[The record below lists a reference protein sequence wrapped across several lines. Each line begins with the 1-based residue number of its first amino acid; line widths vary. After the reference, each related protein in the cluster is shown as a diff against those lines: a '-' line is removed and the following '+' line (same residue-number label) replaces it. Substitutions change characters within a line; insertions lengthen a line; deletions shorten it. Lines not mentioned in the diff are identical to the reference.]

1 MKIDSIRFKNINSF
15 KGEWLVDFNESPLSD
30 TGVFAI
36 TGPNGSGK
44 SSILDVIT
52 LGLYGET
59 IKFDQPSNFVVTK
72 QEDESFCEVSFS
84 LGERKF
90 QSRWSVK
97 CKEGQV
103 RIPEMQ
109 VIHLNG
115 AQEII
120 ESQPAKVR
128 AFIADLTGMDF
139 RRFTRCIILAQ
150 GDFSAF
156 LKALDNERMDILE
169 KIIGTEIYT
178 DYKQNIVS
186 DVEQQQQRLDQLMV
200 QLNDIKLLTPA
211 ELEASR
217 LDLADFKTQ
226 SVGFINEKEVF
237 EQQLEQL
244 TEVELVESN
253 VYRIAKDIEDNQA
266 EVSQLRSSLLTL
278 EKFTELDQ
286 VLMQLTESDNTEEQI
301 NQYQKELSVLQTE
314 IIEFKNELE
323 QRGAVDRLDVAPNEQ
338 TLSRPADDIDKLKSQ
353 LGQIR
358 LDKGSEETLL
368 QTLDDQI
375 QEKKVLLET
384 VNIWLKNRSM
394 DKILIDDSPDILALK
409 KSRLEID
416 GLKEKKK
423 TAEKDVKQILTAN
436 KKQQN
441 EIKRLTKLGEQSED
455 SIAKLKNKRDA
466 LMNGKSLEDVLG
478 LEEDQNNRG
487 QTVKALQA
495 LSLKFKLFN
504 QDKAGGWFRQS
515 PIKVE
520 IPAGLAGDYEQLLI
534 ELEQEQK
541 IQNALQKTVS
551 WEIQIRKHYADR
563 EALLDGEP
571 CGLCGALDHP
581 FVVALPEIGDSRQLL
596 VDQSAKVDVLRD
608 STNHMKSQLK
618 EYHDFQEQCRE
629 DERERTDMRAEWAH
643 LCTRLNIVSRE
654 LTIDNLK
661 AFKKLRVQE
670 QNNVEHFKKVIKNY
684 HLLTP
689 KLEKLNQQLVTFR
702 VELKALE
709 DQEISLPVQ
718 YDSVGEIQASPVKII
733 EIELKNALE
742 VEQDLLAKLVESIK
756 VLGEK
761 VPAKGRE
768 DKLINRLNQRRQDF
782 QVYALR
788 RTELTTELD
797 ELEHKRIQCQEENIL
812 LSEKLEGY
820 TKQLNVAE
828 TMRLHVRLYE
838 KQEESTAIDE
848 KIQASNEER
857 DRLTKKTMEILTD
870 RGIASPEEVH
880 VLANQKKDIP
890 QIQATL
896 LDLDASKVGLQAKHT
911 KKKVE
916 LTQLQSEFDFSR
928 QDVEQALNDIEN
940 KLNIAEQ
947 ESHHVESVL
956 AQQVNLVRN
965 ADEINH
971 KIEQQQQCVDD
982 SRKVLAEFELEDSR
996 VFRKRIQQDIAS
1008 NLLKISNEY
1017 LEKISGRYCLSQI
1030 KEKQGLALAVIDSL
1044 QDNKQRSTKTL
1055 SGGETFIISLS
1066 LALGL
1071 SEIANYGRAVDS
1083 LFIDEGFGTLD
1094 EESLYVVLSTL
1105 ENLRHEGKLVG
1116 VISHIQELQE
1126 RVKTQIRMSREQGG
1140 FSRLEVVA

>member
-478 LEEDQNNRG
+478 LEEDQNNRN
-487 QTVKALQA
+487 QTVKELQA

-515 PIKVE
+515 PVKVE

-596 VDQSAKVDVLRD
+596 VDQSAKVDALRD

-797 ELEHKRIQCQEENIL
+797 ELEHKRTQCQEENIL

>member
-15 KGEWLVDFNESPLSD
+15 KGEWLVDFNESPLSE

-90 QSRWSVK
+90 QSRWSIK

-120 ESQPAKVR
+120 ASQPAKVR

-200 QLNDIKLLTPA
+200 QLNEIKLLTPA

-217 LDLADFKTQ
+217 LDLADFKAQ
-226 SVGFINEKEVF
+226 SVSFSHEKKVF
-237 EQQLEQL
+237 EQQLEQC
-244 TEVELVESN
+244 TEVELVERD
-253 VYRIAKDIEDNQA
+253 VDRIAEDIDGNQA
-266 EVSQLRSSLLTL
+266 EVSQLKNSLLKL
-278 EKFTELDQ
+278 EQFTELDQ
-286 VLMQLTESDNTEEQI
+286 VLMQLKESDNTGEQI

-314 IIEFKNELE
+314 ITALENELE

-338 TLSRPADDIDKLKSQ
+338 ALARPVDDIDKLKSQ

-375 QEKKVLLET
+375 QEKKVILET

-394 DKILIDDSPDILALK
+394 DKTLIDDSPDILALK
-409 KSRLEID
+409 NSRLEID

-423 TAEKDVKQILTAN
+423 TAAKNIKQILTAN
-436 KKQQN
+436 KKRQN
-441 EIKRLTKLGEQSED
+441 EIKWLTKLSEQSED
-455 SIAKLKNKRDA
+455 SIAKLKNKRDT
-466 LMNGKSLEDVLG
+466 LMDGKSLEDVIS
-478 LEEDQNNRG
+478 LEEEQNNRD
-487 QTVKALQA
+487 QTVQELQA
-495 LSLKFKLFN
+495 LSFKFKLFN
-504 QDKAGGWFRQS
+504 QDKAGGWFRKL
-515 PIKVE
+515 PVKIE
-520 IPAGLAGDYEQLLI
+520 IPAGLASDYEQLLI

-563 EALLDGEP
+563 DALLDGEP

-581 FVVALPEIGDSRQLL
+581 FAGSLPETGDSRQLL
-596 VDQSAKVDVLRD
+596 ADQSAKVDDLRG
-608 STNHMKSQLK
+608 SANQMKSQLK

-629 DERERTDMRAEWAH
+629 DERERSAMKAEWAH
-643 LCTRLNIVSRE
+643 VCTRLNIVSSE

-661 AFKKLRVQE
+661 ALKKLKVRE
-670 QNNVEHFKKVIKNY
+670 QNNLKHIQKIIKN
-684 HLLTP
+684 HNVLMP
-689 KLEKLNQQLVTFR
+689 KLEKHNQQLITFR
-702 VELKALE
+702 VELKALA

-718 YDSVGEIQASPVKII
+718 YDSEGEIQSSPVKII

-742 VEQDLLAKLVESIK
+742 VEQDLLANLVEKIK
-756 VLGEK
+756 VLGEQ

-768 DKLINRLNQRRQDF
+768 DKLITRLNQRRQDF

-788 RTELTTELD
+788 RTELTTESA
-797 ELEHKRIQCQEENIL
+797 ELEHKRTQCQEENTL

-820 TKQLNVAE
+820 TTQLNVAE

-838 KQEESTAIDE
+838 KQEESTAIGG
-848 KIQASNEER
+848 KVQARKEER

-870 RGIASPEEVH
+870 KGIADPDEVH
-880 VLANQKKDIP
+880 VLANQKQRIP

-911 KKKVE
+911 EKKAE
-916 LTQLQSEFDFSR
+916 LTQLQSEFELSR
-928 QDVEQALNDIEN
+928 HDIEQSLQEIEN
-940 KLNIAEQ
+940 KLSIAEQ
-947 ESHHVESVL
+947 ESHHVESIL
-956 AQQVNLVRN
+956 AQQLNLVRN
-965 ADEINH
+965 ADEINQ
-971 KIEQQQQCVDD
+971 KIEQQQQCADD
-982 SRKVLAEFELEDSR
+982 SKKVLAEFELEDSR
-996 VFRKRIQQDIAS
+996 VVRKRIQQDIAS

-1017 LEKISGRYCLSQI
+1017 LEKISGRYSLSQI

-1044 QDNKQRSTKTL
+1044 QENKQRSTKTL

-1094 EESLYVVLSTL
+1094 DEALYVVLSTL

-1116 VISHIQELQE
+1116 VISHVQELQE
-1126 RVKTQIRMSREQGG
+1126 RVKTQIRMSRDQGG

>member
-423 TAEKDVKQILTAN
+423 TAEKDVKQTLTAN

-515 PIKVE
+515 PVKVE

-797 ELEHKRIQCQEENIL
+797 ELEHKRTQCQEENIL

>member
-797 ELEHKRIQCQEENIL
+797 ELEHKRTQCQEENIL

-928 QDVEQALNDIEN
+928 QDLEQALNDIEN

>member
-244 TEVELVESN
+244 TEVELVERN

-301 NQYQKELSVLQTE
+301 NQYQKELSVLQIE

-338 TLSRPADDIDKLKSQ
+338 TLARPADGIDKLKSQ
-353 LGQIR
+353 LGQLR

-423 TAEKDVKQILTAN
+423 MAEKNVKQILTAN

-478 LEEDQNNRG
+478 LEEDQNNRD
-487 QTVKALQA
+487 QTVKVLQA

-515 PIKVE
+515 PVKVE

-534 ELEQEQK
+534 ELEQEQR

-563 EALLDGEP
+563 AALLDGKP

-581 FVVALPEIGDSRQLL
+581 FVDALPEIGDSRQLL
-596 VDQSAKVDVLRD
+596 VDQSAKVDALRD

-768 DKLINRLNQRRQDF
+768 DKLINHLNQRRQDF

-828 TMRLHVRLYE
+828 TMRLHVRLFE

-848 KIQASNEER
+848 KVQACNEER
-857 DRLTKKTMEILTD
+857 DRLTKKTMGILTD

-880 VLANQKKDIP
+880 VLANKKKDIP

-896 LDLDASKVGLQAKHT
+896 FDLDASKVGLQTKHT
-911 KKKVE
+911 KKKSE

-928 QDVEQALNDIEN
+928 QDVEQALNDIEK

-982 SRKVLAEFELEDSR
+982 SKKVLAEFEMEDSR

-1094 EESLYVVLSTL
+1094 DEALYVVLSTL

-1116 VISHIQELQE
+1116 VISHVQELQE

-1140 FSRLEVVA
+1140 FSRLDVVA

>member
-30 TGVFAI
+30 AGVFAI

-72 QEDESFCEVSFS
+72 QENESFCEVSFS

-217 LDLADFKTQ
+217 LDLADFKAQ
-226 SVGFINEKEVF
+226 SVVFINEKEVF

-244 TEVELVESN
+244 TEVELVERN
-253 VYRIAKDIEDNQA
+253 VYRIAKDIEDNQV

-314 IIEFKNELE
+314 IIDFKNELE

-368 QTLDDQI
+368 QTLDDQV

-441 EIKRLTKLGEQSED
+441 EIKRLTKLAEQSED

-478 LEEDQNNRG
+478 LEEDQNNRN

-515 PIKVE
+515 PVKVE

-581 FVVALPEIGDSRQLL
+581 FVGALPEIGDSRQLL
-596 VDQSAKVDVLRD
+596 VDQSAKVDALRD

-742 VEQDLLAKLVESIK
+742 VEQDLLAILVESIK

-848 KIQASNEER
+848 KVQACNEER
-857 DRLTKKTMEILTD
+857 DRLTKKTMGILTD

-982 SRKVLAEFELEDSR
+982 SKKVLAEFELEDSR

-1094 EESLYVVLSTL
+1094 DEALYVVLSTL

-1116 VISHIQELQE
+1116 VISHVQELQE

-1140 FSRLEVVA
+1140 FSRLDVVA

>member
-423 TAEKDVKQILTAN
+423 TAEKDVKQTLTAN

-478 LEEDQNNRG
+478 LEEDQNNRN
-487 QTVKALQA
+487 QTVKELQA

-515 PIKVE
+515 PVKVE

-596 VDQSAKVDVLRD
+596 VDQSAKVDVLLD

-797 ELEHKRIQCQEENIL
+797 ELEHKRTQCQEENIL

>member
-515 PIKVE
+515 PVKVE

-689 KLEKLNQQLVTFR
+689 KLEKLNQQLVTVR

>member
-1 MKIDSIRFKNINSF
+1 
-15 KGEWLVDFNESPLSD
+15 
-30 TGVFAI
+30 
-36 TGPNGSGK
+36 
-44 SSILDVIT
+44 
-52 LGLYGET
+52 
-59 IKFDQPSNFVVTK
+59 
-72 QEDESFCEVSFS
+72 
-84 LGERKF
+84 
-90 QSRWSVK
+90 
-97 CKEGQV
+97 
-103 RIPEMQ
+103 
-109 VIHLNG
+109 
-115 AQEII
+115 
-120 ESQPAKVR
+120 
-128 AFIADLTGMDF
+128 
-139 RRFTRCIILAQ
+139 
-150 GDFSAF
+150 
-156 LKALDNERMDILE
+156 
-169 KIIGTEIYT
+169 
-178 DYKQNIVS
+178 
-186 DVEQQQQRLDQLMV
+186 
-200 QLNDIKLLTPA
+200 
-211 ELEASR
+211 
-217 LDLADFKTQ
+217 
-226 SVGFINEKEVF
+226 
-237 EQQLEQL
+237 
-244 TEVELVESN
+244 
-253 VYRIAKDIEDNQA
+253 
-266 EVSQLRSSLLTL
+266 
-278 EKFTELDQ
+278 
-286 VLMQLTESDNTEEQI
+286 
-301 NQYQKELSVLQTE
+301 
-314 IIEFKNELE
+314 
-323 QRGAVDRLDVAPNEQ
+323 AVDRLDVAPNEQ

-515 PIKVE
+515 PVKVE

-797 ELEHKRIQCQEENIL
+797 ELEHKRTQCQEENIL

>member
-30 TGVFAI
+30 AGVFAI

-72 QEDESFCEVSFS
+72 QENESFCEVSFS

-217 LDLADFKTQ
+217 LDLADFKAQ
-226 SVGFINEKEVF
+226 SVVFINEKEVF

-244 TEVELVESN
+244 TEVELVERN
-253 VYRIAKDIEDNQA
+253 VYRIAKDIEDNQV

-314 IIEFKNELE
+314 IIDFKNELE

-368 QTLDDQI
+368 QTLDDQV

-441 EIKRLTKLGEQSED
+441 EIKRLTKLAEQSED

-478 LEEDQNNRG
+478 LEEDQNNRN

-515 PIKVE
+515 PVKVE

-581 FVVALPEIGDSRQLL
+581 FVGALPEIGDSRQLL
-596 VDQSAKVDVLRD
+596 VDQSAKVDALRD

-742 VEQDLLAKLVESIK
+742 VEQDLLAILVESIK

-848 KIQASNEER
+848 KVQACNEER
-857 DRLTKKTMEILTD
+857 DRLTKKTMGILTD

-965 ADEINH
+965 ADEINY

-982 SRKVLAEFELEDSR
+982 SKKVLAEFELEDSR

-1017 LEKISGRYCLSQI
+1017 LEKMSGRYCLSQI

-1094 EESLYVVLSTL
+1094 DEALYVVLSTL

-1116 VISHIQELQE
+1116 VISHVQELQE

-1140 FSRLEVVA
+1140 FSRLDVVA

>member
-30 TGVFAI
+30 AGVFAI

-72 QEDESFCEVSFS
+72 QENESFCEVSFS

-217 LDLADFKTQ
+217 LDLADFKAQ
-226 SVGFINEKEVF
+226 SVVFINEKEVF

-244 TEVELVESN
+244 TEVELVERN
-253 VYRIAKDIEDNQA
+253 VYRIAKDIEDNQV

-314 IIEFKNELE
+314 IIDFKNELE

-368 QTLDDQI
+368 QTLDDQV

-441 EIKRLTKLGEQSED
+441 EIKRLTKLAEQSED

-478 LEEDQNNRG
+478 LEEDQNNRN

-515 PIKVE
+515 PVKVE

-581 FVVALPEIGDSRQLL
+581 FVGALPEIGDSRQLL
-596 VDQSAKVDVLRD
+596 VDQSAKVDALRD

-742 VEQDLLAKLVESIK
+742 VEQDLLAILVESIK

-848 KIQASNEER
+848 KVQACNEER
-857 DRLTKKTMEILTD
+857 DRLTKKTMGILTD

-965 ADEINH
+965 ADEIN
-971 KIEQQQQCVDD
+971 
-982 SRKVLAEFELEDSR
+982 
-996 VFRKRIQQDIAS
+996 
-1008 NLLKISNEY
+1008 
-1017 LEKISGRYCLSQI
+1017 
-1030 KEKQGLALAVIDSL
+1030 
-1044 QDNKQRSTKTL
+1044 
-1055 SGGETFIISLS
+1055 
-1066 LALGL
+1066 
-1071 SEIANYGRAVDS
+1071 
-1083 LFIDEGFGTLD
+1083 
-1094 EESLYVVLSTL
+1094 
-1105 ENLRHEGKLVG
+1105 
-1116 VISHIQELQE
+1116 
-1126 RVKTQIRMSREQGG
+1126 
-1140 FSRLEVVA
+1140 

>member
-1 MKIDSIRFKNINSF
+1 
-15 KGEWLVDFNESPLSD
+15 
-30 TGVFAI
+30 
-36 TGPNGSGK
+36 
-44 SSILDVIT
+44 
-52 LGLYGET
+52 
-59 IKFDQPSNFVVTK
+59 
-72 QEDESFCEVSFS
+72 
-84 LGERKF
+84 
-90 QSRWSVK
+90 
-97 CKEGQV
+97 
-103 RIPEMQ
+103 
-109 VIHLNG
+109 
-115 AQEII
+115 
-120 ESQPAKVR
+120 
-128 AFIADLTGMDF
+128 
-139 RRFTRCIILAQ
+139 
-150 GDFSAF
+150 
-156 LKALDNERMDILE
+156 
-169 KIIGTEIYT
+169 
-178 DYKQNIVS
+178 
-186 DVEQQQQRLDQLMV
+186 
-200 QLNDIKLLTPA
+200 
-211 ELEASR
+211 
-217 LDLADFKTQ
+217 
-226 SVGFINEKEVF
+226 
-237 EQQLEQL
+237 
-244 TEVELVESN
+244 
-253 VYRIAKDIEDNQA
+253 
-266 EVSQLRSSLLTL
+266 
-278 EKFTELDQ
+278 
-286 VLMQLTESDNTEEQI
+286 
-301 NQYQKELSVLQTE
+301 
-314 IIEFKNELE
+314 
-323 QRGAVDRLDVAPNEQ
+323 AVDRLDVAPNEQ

-515 PIKVE
+515 PVKVE

-563 EALLDGEP
+563 AALLDGEP

>member
-30 TGVFAI
+30 AGVFAI

-72 QEDESFCEVSFS
+72 QENESFCEVSFS

-217 LDLADFKTQ
+217 LDLADFKAQ
-226 SVGFINEKEVF
+226 SVVFINEKEVF

-244 TEVELVESN
+244 TEVELVERN
-253 VYRIAKDIEDNQA
+253 VYRIAKDIEDNQV

-314 IIEFKNELE
+314 IIDFKNELE

-368 QTLDDQI
+368 QTLDDQV

-441 EIKRLTKLGEQSED
+441 EIKRLTKLAEQSED

-478 LEEDQNNRG
+478 LEEDQNNRN

-515 PIKVE
+515 PVKVE

-581 FVVALPEIGDSRQLL
+581 FVGALPEIGDSRQLL
-596 VDQSAKVDVLRD
+596 VDQSAKVDALRD

-742 VEQDLLAKLVESIK
+742 VEQDLLAILVESIK

-848 KIQASNEER
+848 KVQACNEER
-857 DRLTKKTMEILTD
+857 DRLTKKTMGILTD

-982 SRKVLAEFELEDSR
+982 SKKVLAEFELEDSR

-1017 LEKISGRYCLSQI
+1017 LEKMSGRYCLSQI

-1094 EESLYVVLSTL
+1094 DEALYVVLSTL

-1116 VISHIQELQE
+1116 VISHVQELQE

-1140 FSRLEVVA
+1140 FSRLDVVA

>member
-515 PIKVE
+515 PVKVE

-596 VDQSAKVDVLRD
+596 VDQSAKVDVLLD

-797 ELEHKRIQCQEENIL
+797 ELEHKRTQCQEENIL

>member
-515 PIKVE
+515 PVKVE

-797 ELEHKRIQCQEENIL
+797 ELEHKRTQCQEENIL

-996 VFRKRIQQDIAS
+996 VFRKRIQQDIA
-1008 NLLKISNEY
+1008 
-1017 LEKISGRYCLSQI
+1017 
-1030 KEKQGLALAVIDSL
+1030 
-1044 QDNKQRSTKTL
+1044 
-1055 SGGETFIISLS
+1055 
-1066 LALGL
+1066 
-1071 SEIANYGRAVDS
+1071 
-1083 LFIDEGFGTLD
+1083 
-1094 EESLYVVLSTL
+1094 
-1105 ENLRHEGKLVG
+1105 
-1116 VISHIQELQE
+1116 
-1126 RVKTQIRMSREQGG
+1126 
-1140 FSRLEVVA
+1140 

>member
-394 DKILIDDSPDILALK
+394 DKTLIDDSPDILALK

-515 PIKVE
+515 PVKVE

-797 ELEHKRIQCQEENIL
+797 ELEHKRTQCQEENIL

>member
-515 PIKVE
+515 PVKVE

-563 EALLDGEP
+563 AALLDGEP

-797 ELEHKRIQCQEENIL
+797 ELEHKRTQCQEENIL

>member
-515 PIKVE
+515 PVKVE

-797 ELEHKRIQCQEENIL
+797 ELEHKRTQCQEENIL

>member
-515 PIKVE
+515 PVKVE

-797 ELEHKRIQCQEENIL
+797 ELEHKRTQCQEENIL

-928 QDVEQALNDIEN
+928 QDLEQALNDIEN

>member
-515 PIKVE
+515 PVKVE

-965 ADEINH
+965 ADEINQ

>member
-244 TEVELVESN
+244 TEVELVERN

-515 PIKVE
+515 PVKVE

-797 ELEHKRIQCQEENIL
+797 ELEHKRTQCQEENIL

>member
-515 PIKVE
+515 PVKVE

-797 ELEHKRIQCQEENIL
+797 ELEHKRTQCQEENIL

-896 LDLDASKVGLQAKHT
+896 LDLDASKVSLQTKHT

>member
-797 ELEHKRIQCQEENIL
+797 ELEHKRTQCQEENIL

>member
-515 PIKVE
+515 PVKVE

-689 KLEKLNQQLVTFR
+689 KLEKLNQQLVTVR

-797 ELEHKRIQCQEENIL
+797 ELEHKRTQCQEENIL

>member
-515 PIKVE
+515 PVKVE

-797 ELEHKRIQCQEENIL
+797 ELEHKRTQCQEENIL

-916 LTQLQSEFDFSR
+916 LTQLQSEFYFSR

>member
-423 TAEKDVKQILTAN
+423 TAEKDVKQTLTAN

-515 PIKVE
+515 PVKVE

-928 QDVEQALNDIEN
+928 QDLEQALNDIEN

>member
-515 PIKVE
+515 PVKVE

>member
-30 TGVFAI
+30 AGVFAI

-72 QEDESFCEVSFS
+72 QENESFCEVSFS

-217 LDLADFKTQ
+217 LDLADFKAQ
-226 SVGFINEKEVF
+226 SVVFINEKEVF

-244 TEVELVESN
+244 TEVELVERN
-253 VYRIAKDIEDNQA
+253 VCRIAKDIEDNQV

-314 IIEFKNELE
+314 IIDFKNELE

-368 QTLDDQI
+368 QTLDDQV

-441 EIKRLTKLGEQSED
+441 EIKRLTKLAEQSED

-478 LEEDQNNRG
+478 LEEDQNNRN

-515 PIKVE
+515 PVKVE

-581 FVVALPEIGDSRQLL
+581 FVGALPEIGDSRQLL
-596 VDQSAKVDVLRD
+596 VDQSAKVDALRD

-742 VEQDLLAKLVESIK
+742 VEQDLLAILVESIK

-848 KIQASNEER
+848 KVQACNEER
-857 DRLTKKTMEILTD
+857 DRLTKKTMGILTD

-982 SRKVLAEFELEDSR
+982 SKKVLAEFELEDSR

-1094 EESLYVVLSTL
+1094 DEALYVVLSTL

-1116 VISHIQELQE
+1116 VISHVQELQE

-1140 FSRLEVVA
+1140 FSRLDVVA

>member
-72 QEDESFCEVSFS
+72 QENESFCEVSFS

-103 RIPEMQ
+103 RIPEMH

-200 QLNDIKLLTPA
+200 QLNDIKLLTPT

-217 LDLADFKTQ
+217 LDLADFKAQ

-244 TEVELVESN
+244 TEVELVERN

-266 EVSQLRSSLLTL
+266 EVSQLRSSLLTV

-286 VLMQLTESDNTEEQI
+286 VLMQITESDNTEEQI
-301 NQYQKELSVLQTE
+301 NQYKKELSVLQTE

-338 TLSRPADDIDKLKSQ
+338 TLSRPADDIEKLKSQ

-394 DKILIDDSPDILALK
+394 DKTLIDDSPDILALK

-423 TAEKDVKQILTAN
+423 TAEKDIKKTLTAN

-441 EIKRLTKLGEQSED
+441 EIKRLTKLAEQSED

-478 LEEDQNNRG
+478 LEEDQNNRN
-487 QTVKALQA
+487 QTVKELQA

-515 PIKVE
+515 PVKVE

-563 EALLDGEP
+563 AVLLDGEP

-581 FVVALPEIGDSRQLL
+581 FVGALPEIGDSRQLL
-596 VDQSAKVDVLRD
+596 VDQSAKVDALRD

-689 KLEKLNQQLVTFR
+689 KLEKHNQQLVTFR

-742 VEQDLLAKLVESIK
+742 VEQDLLAKLVESIN

-848 KIQASNEER
+848 KVQACNEER
-857 DRLTKKTMEILTD
+857 DRLTKKIMGILTD

-896 LDLDASKVGLQAKHT
+896 LDLDASKVSLQTKHT

-965 ADEINH
+965 ADEINQ
-971 KIEQQQQCVDD
+971 KIEQQQQCVDG
-982 SRKVLAEFELEDSR
+982 SKKILAEFELEDSR

-1008 NLLKISNEY
+1008 NLLKISNGY
-1017 LEKISGRYCLSQI
+1017 LEKISGRYCLSHI

-1094 EESLYVVLSTL
+1094 DEALYVVLSTL

-1116 VISHIQELQE
+1116 VISHVQELQE
-1126 RVKTQIRMSREQGG
+1126 RVKTQIKMSREQGG
-1140 FSRLEVVA
+1140 FSRLDVVA

>member
-1 MKIDSIRFKNINSF
+1 
-15 KGEWLVDFNESPLSD
+15 
-30 TGVFAI
+30 
-36 TGPNGSGK
+36 
-44 SSILDVIT
+44 
-52 LGLYGET
+52 
-59 IKFDQPSNFVVTK
+59 
-72 QEDESFCEVSFS
+72 
-84 LGERKF
+84 
-90 QSRWSVK
+90 
-97 CKEGQV
+97 
-103 RIPEMQ
+103 
-109 VIHLNG
+109 
-115 AQEII
+115 
-120 ESQPAKVR
+120 
-128 AFIADLTGMDF
+128 
-139 RRFTRCIILAQ
+139 
-150 GDFSAF
+150 
-156 LKALDNERMDILE
+156 
-169 KIIGTEIYT
+169 
-178 DYKQNIVS
+178 
-186 DVEQQQQRLDQLMV
+186 
-200 QLNDIKLLTPA
+200 
-211 ELEASR
+211 
-217 LDLADFKTQ
+217 
-226 SVGFINEKEVF
+226 
-237 EQQLEQL
+237 
-244 TEVELVESN
+244 
-253 VYRIAKDIEDNQA
+253 
-266 EVSQLRSSLLTL
+266 
-278 EKFTELDQ
+278 
-286 VLMQLTESDNTEEQI
+286 
-301 NQYQKELSVLQTE
+301 
-314 IIEFKNELE
+314 
-323 QRGAVDRLDVAPNEQ
+323 
-338 TLSRPADDIDKLKSQ
+338 LKSQ

-515 PIKVE
+515 PVKVE

-797 ELEHKRIQCQEENIL
+797 ELEHKRTQCQEENIL